1 MLSKGYKYAISKIK
15 DGNMSFKWGDE
26 SAVPVNR
33 RKFLS
38 KSGFEVEKCVTVHTS
53 NSTIIARV
61 GKADFGRG
69 MLDIQDA
76 IQADALITDDKEVGL
91 FLLVADCAATIFYD
105 KRKRVLCLAH
115 LNGMNPRLI
124 ESVSAAFKDEFGSK
138 ISDLQVIVGPSISK
152 KSFVVPDPFQRN
164 SKEWESFTVNL
175 DDHLTSIDL
184 QGFLK
189 NGMIKHGIWEENIC
203 FSDID
208 TYSNQEFFSH
218 RRSVVTGE
226 QEGRFAVVAKLT
238 K

>member
-1 MLSKGYKYAISKIK
+1 MQSKGYKYAISKIK

-105 KRKRVLCLAH
+105 PVKQTLCLTH
-115 LNGMNPRLI
+115 LNGMNPGLI
-124 ESVSAAFKDEFGSK
+124 ENVLVTFALEYGSNLA
-138 ISDLQVIVGPSISK
+138 DLVVDFSPSISK
-152 KSFVVPDPFQRN
+152 ASFVIPDPFQRE
-164 SKEWESFTVNL
+164 SEEWAPYIVNL
-175 DDHLTSIDL
+175 DGHLTSVDML
-184 QGFLK
+184 GFLTNRMVLGGVQK
-189 NGMIKHGIWEENIC
+189 QNI
-203 FSDID
+203 SVSEID
-208 TYSNQEFFSH
+208 TYKDPDYFSH
-218 RRSVVTGE
+218 RRSVITGE
-226 QEGRFAVVAKLT
+226 VEGRFAVVTKLI
-238 K
+238 